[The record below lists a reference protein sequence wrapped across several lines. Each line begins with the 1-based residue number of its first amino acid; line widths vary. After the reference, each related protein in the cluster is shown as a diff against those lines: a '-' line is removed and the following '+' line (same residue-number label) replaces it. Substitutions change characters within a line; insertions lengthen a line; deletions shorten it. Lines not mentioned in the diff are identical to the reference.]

1 MAPFFD
7 TNGDPLMDPY
17 TILCIPSTAS
27 ESEIKKAYRMQMLQL
42 HPDKLEPT
50 LSENSI
56 AAVTETFHNVKD
68 AYEFLMSPVHLTSRR
83 LYMAKMASRRAEYER
98 REAYIRRHGGS
109 SYSSSGG
116 GSSNN
121 MNSRAHTVP
130 NNYSRGGGGAAGIA
144 GTGMPRSSS
153 NSGTAHA
160 QRMRNMHRSQSEPGI
175 QNNNINN
182 RGKQQQQQRSGGDNQ
197 ARYYRGSNN
206 QNMMHNS
213 HRTGGG
219 HRDHRNGYKSDGSV
233 YGARRSKSRDYDRRH
248 SNKTTHNQH
257 HSARHERRRETRE
270 RQQHRS
276 RGKSEPRRYKSTAA
290 TATAAQDNK
299 RTTWDKFVQGKSQ
312 RRSRSRDAKE
322 KKRRRARSAPARYA
336 KSSSRGRDRYTNNK
350 SKKDLPSNFYCPLT
364 KRVYKDPVIDSEG
377 NTYEREAIERWLRSQ
392 SSSPVTNNYLCVEML
407 KPNRELKRTIY
418 KATGKPRSKSQSRPP
433 KYSPSQEF
441 SSGRVLV
448 DSYLHEISN
457 NSKLT
462 VSLDGMGICAF
473 KYRRITF
480 VIEVPID
487 EHAGFMVYSSFDG
500 EADTNAI
507 NKKIDAWNNW
517 LSHIGRSSQVSYV
530 KAGQKTVFTLKGNE
544 FDMDKCNIFQKTL
557 EYFIEMS
564 LKLHNL
570 LHPND
575 GMKKSVENVC
585 LTKTPVSES

>member
-144 GTGMPRSSS
+144 GTGMPRSSG

-182 RGKQQQQQRSGGDNQ
+182 RGKQQQQRSGGDNQ

-206 QNMMHNS
+206 HNMMHNS

-233 YGARRSKSRDYDRRH
+233 YRARRSKSRDYDRRH

-257 HSARHERRRETRE
+257 RSARHERRRETRE

-290 TATAAQDNK
+290 TAAATQDNK
-299 RTTWDKFVQGKSQ
+299 RTTWDKFVQGRSRSQ
-312 RRSRSRDAKE
+312 RRSRSRDSKE
-322 KKRRRARSAPARYA
+322 KKRRRAKSAPAR
-336 KSSSRGRDRYTNNK
+336 SSRGRDRYTNNNK

-364 KRVYKDPVIDSEG
+364 KRIYKDPVIDSEG

-433 KYSPSQEF
+433 KSSPSQEF